1 MSTPQLK
8 LERVICSGV
17 MCPPPAHHCETAD
30 WTLFPFLS
38 PQEKKPSYV
47 FWAKQDSPMR
57 MCVCL
62 CLTVPVFHRRL
73 WNVKSLPSQESM
85 LRHNGNYPGCHLHFK
100 YHLFPPWLPVFVS
113 FYSPYSPLQCL
124 SYSRLLIF
132 SHPHI
137 RSQGWEIS
145 LFIFFLIKIKRR
157 RKPQSLIQSFF
168 FSA

>member
-8 LERVICSGV
+8 LECVICSGV
-17 MCPPPAHHCETAD
+17 MCPPPPPIIVKLQTE
-30 WTLFPFLS
+30 LYFPSCHL
-38 PQEKKPSYV
+38 KRKPSYV

-100 YHLFPPWLPVFVS
+100 YYLFPPWLPVFVS

-145 LFIFFLIKIKRR
+145 LFIFF
-157 RKPQSLIQSFF
+157 FN
-168 FSA
+168 